1 MSDDLANDWGCD
13 LICMGRS
20 SGRKR
25 KVGATIAILADD
37 RRHRNFHS
45 LIEKTTNNLF
55 GLMKLTTN
63 GSDANLYAVT
73 SQTQE
78 NTSGCLVACG
88 SYVSGDSG
96 PLQSWSTSAF
106 DIGSGPSGIIS
117 PEDQR
122 ITPFT
127 LEHTIALPYF
137 IEGTMCDDDRRKY
150 ENECLEHLHI
160 MCLYNKVMKKKVTC
174 ILMEITLASNGST
187 VSDRALTILGHL
199 ACLHDFGIVV
209 DEIMTGGRTK
219 TMLSTMEKP
228 KIFQKSVQFITMG
241 KWLKC
246 GMVLGSKRQQ
256 NIRNKLLSEQL
267 PRGASTGI
275 NGNEAYT
282 IYSEVV
288 NNLENVDARR
298 RTVLTKCRVKETE
311 AWGKGLHIFILGKRE
326 GILAGTRNRLLPL
339 ITNTPITVLAPK
351 KCPEWNKEAVNEKIV
366 RSCRKW
372 IISPKFGG
380 LDEFGYIFKIIFY
393 FVDQASDW
401 KDSFCQTDYIIKKV
415 LDKDCPLKKSDVTS
429 ILELISDAGLIKQV
443 RKYKNRLRGWNLS
456 DEVGMKS
463 ILENA

>member
-1 MSDDLANDWGCD
+1 MIGVVILFAWVDHLAGKERLERRLRFWPMTEDNVISI
-13 LICMGRS
+13 LLLRKQQIIC
-20 SGRKR
+20 
-25 KVGATIAILADD
+25 
-37 RRHRNFHS
+37 
-45 LIEKTTNNLF
+45 F

-73 SQTQE
+73 SQTQG

-117 PEDQR
+117 PEDRR

-160 MCLYNKVMKKKVTC
+160 MCLYNKVLKKKVTC
-174 ILMEITLASNGST
+174 ILMEITLASNRST

-241 KWLKC
+241 KWLKR

-288 NNLENVDARR
+288 NNLDNVDARR

-311 AWGKGLHIFILGKRE
+311 AWGKGLHIFIPGKRE
-326 GILAGTRNRLLPL
+326 GILAGTRNHLLPL

-351 KCPEWNKEAVNEKIV
+351 KCPEWNKIAVN
-366 RSCRKW
+366 
-372 IISPKFGG
+372 
-380 LDEFGYIFKIIFY
+380 
-393 FVDQASDW
+393 
-401 KDSFCQTDYIIKKV
+401 
-415 LDKDCPLKKSDVTS
+415 
-429 ILELISDAGLIKQV
+429 
-443 RKYKNRLRGWNLS
+443 
-456 DEVGMKS
+456 
-463 ILENA
+463 

>member
-25 KVGATIAILADD
+25 KVGAMIAILTDG
-37 RRHRNFHS
+37 RRQRNFHS
-45 LIEKTTNNLF
+45 LIEKMTNNLF

-63 GSDANLYAVT
+63 GSNANLYAVT
-73 SQTQE
+73 SLTQG

-106 DIGSGPSGIIS
+106 EIRSGPSGIIS

-127 LEHTIALPYF
+127 LEHTIPLPYF
-137 IEGTMCDDDRRKY
+137 IEGTMSDDDLRNY

-160 MCLYNKVMKKKVTC
+160 LCLYNKVMKNKVTC

-187 VSDRALTILGHL
+187 VSDCALTILGELAHL
-199 ACLHDFGIVV
+199 HNFGIVV
-209 DEIMTGGRTK
+209 DEIMTGGLTK

-228 KIFQKSVQFITMG
+228 KIFQKSVEFITMG
-241 KWLKC
+241 QWLKC

-256 NIRNKLLSEQL
+256 TIRNKLLLKQL
-267 PRGASTGI
+267 PPGASTGI

-282 IYSEVV
+282 IFSEVV

-298 RTVLTKCRVKETE
+298 RTVLARRRVKEKDS
-311 AWGKGLHIFILGKRE
+311 WGKGLHIFIPGKRE
-326 GILAGTRNRLLPL
+326 GIFAGTKNRLLPL
-339 ITNTPITVLAPK
+339 ITNTPIAVLSPK
-351 KCPEWNKEAVNEKIV
+351 KVPELNKDSVNEKTV
-366 RSCRKW
+366 QGCRRW
-372 IISPKFGG
+372 IISPPVGG
-380 LDEFGYIFKIIFY
+380 LDEFGYIFKIIYY
-393 FVDQASDW
+393 FCSS
-401 KDSFCQTDYIIKKV
+401 SFK
-415 LDKDCPLKKSDVTS
+415 
-429 ILELISDAGLIKQV
+429 LERFLFP
-443 RKYKNRLRGWNLS
+443 N
-456 DEVGMKS
+456 
-463 ILENA
+463 